1 MATVTVSGAMPPGGH
16 QGRTV
21 RPRPFV
27 MRNGRLLFVWAVLIA
42 IVTAYVL
49 VVPQFRPRE
58 QRTLLNTGLTLATAS
73 MGQTLVVLTG
83 GIDLSIGPMVS
94 LSNSIASEVT
104 DKESPTASMVVATVA
119 ALGVGALG
127 GLVNGVLV
135 AYGRLQPIIVTLA
148 TGSIWTGIAL
158 YIRPSPGGF
167 IPLEFSNLLAGTAF
181 AEPVSLPLGLTWST
195 PIPKAA
201 FVVAGLVIFW
211 LIFRRSRLAT
221 RIYAVGSSEGA
232 AYLSGVNV
240 RSEEHTSELQ

>member
-1 MATVTVSGAMPPGGH
+1 MATIRVGGAMPPSTH

-58 QRTLLNTGLTLATAS
+58 QRTLLNSGLTLATAS

-94 LSNSIASEVT
+94 LTNSIASEVT
-104 DKESPTASMVVATVA
+104 DKESPTSSMVAAAVA
-119 ALGVGALG
+119 ALAVGALG

-135 AYGRLQPIIVTLA
+135 AWGRPGARRSLKRR
-148 TGSIWTGIAL
+148 SS
-158 YIRPSPGGF
+158 SPGWSSSG
-167 IPLEFSNLLAGTAF
+167 SSSAAAGWPHASMLSAVVRAQPTSRGSTSSV
-181 AEPVSLPLGLTWST
+181 PSWPPTRWPDSLPDAPAWSIA
-195 PIPKAA
+195 P
-201 FVVAGLVIFW
+201 
-211 LIFRRSRLAT
+211 RR
-221 RIYAVGSSEGA
+221 
-232 AYLSGVNV
+232 
-240 RSEEHTSELQ
+240 